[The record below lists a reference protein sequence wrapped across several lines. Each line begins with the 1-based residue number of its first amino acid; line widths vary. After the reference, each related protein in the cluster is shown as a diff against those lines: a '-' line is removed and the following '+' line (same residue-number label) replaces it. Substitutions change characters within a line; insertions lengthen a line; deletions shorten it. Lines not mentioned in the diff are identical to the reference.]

1 MCSPSTAAAATRR
14 ALRYKAL
21 RQMAAGI
28 GVVCVPVSVWWY
40 WSVRER
46 HHRQERERTK
56 MRLPNGVS
64 DTYDYLI
71 AEKCQAGDVILFDRR
86 CERCVTPWAA
96 LACSIA
102 KLCLTNATITD
113 RNIRSIDSG
122 RYDHV
127 GLIVPGQVDPKRR
140 AEAYNATNLLLLE
153 ATPKG
158 VVARPLKER
167 LEQST
172 AHSVLLLQLCCPGEQ
187 RNNTNNNNH
196 EPEVTP
202 TLKAAQRARD
212 HVERQLTTFRDRYI
226 QAAAQNKYHYLHS
239 TVTLGGAL
247 AYQTGL
253 QLYSRGPVSPAAF
266 LVLTG
271 LQQAAAAPSLNDV
284 ETRGVK
290 PEDFLR
296 DYRFTE
302 KDAVRLRPGYRFL
315 VPIPLK
321 QGTES
326 SSR

>member
-1 MCSPSTAAAATRR
+1 MCRD
-14 ALRYKAL
+14 
-21 RQMAAGI
+21 
-28 GVVCVPVSVWWY
+28 
-40 WSVRER
+40 E
-46 HHRQERERTK
+46 
-56 MRLPNGVS
+56 
-64 DTYDYLI
+64 
-71 AEKCQAGDVILFDRR
+71 
-86 CERCVTPWAA
+86 
-96 LACSIA
+96 
-102 KLCLTNATITD
+102 
-113 RNIRSIDSG
+113 
-122 RYDHV
+122 
-127 GLIVPGQVDPKRR
+127 
-140 AEAYNATNLLLLE
+140 
-153 ATPKG
+153 
-158 VVARPLKER
+158 
-167 LEQST
+167 
-172 AHSVLLLQLCCPGEQ
+172 
-187 RNNTNNNNH
+187 
-196 EPEVTP
+196 
-202 TLKAAQRARD
+202 RARD
-212 HVERQLTTFRDRYI
+212 HVERQLTIFRDRYI

-321 QGTES
+321 QGTDS